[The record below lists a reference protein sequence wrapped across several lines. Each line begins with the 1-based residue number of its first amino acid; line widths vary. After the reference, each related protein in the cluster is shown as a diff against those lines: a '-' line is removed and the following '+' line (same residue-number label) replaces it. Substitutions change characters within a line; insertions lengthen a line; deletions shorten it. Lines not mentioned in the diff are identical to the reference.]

1 MVQWTDSHIL
11 KALQKGDDAAFE
23 HVFLQ
28 HYESLCRY
36 GSTLLKDADAA
47 EEVVQ
52 QIFYRLWEKKEEL
65 VIEKSVKV
73 YLFRAVHNASLNVIK
88 HVKVRKQY
96 REVQLKT
103 ADSFVW
109 EADRSLNG
117 ELQKKIVEAMDK
129 LPPQCGLIFKKSRL
143 EEKKYAE
150 IADELNISIKTV
162 ENQMGKALALM
173 RKSLSDYLLTT
184 IFSLMLLF
192 ELVNLF
198 F

>member
-11 KALQKGDDAAFE
+11 NALQKGDNAAFE
-23 HVFLQ
+23 HVFLL

-36 GSTLLKDADAA
+36 GSTLLKDPDAA

-65 VIEKSVKV
+65 VIEKSLKV

-88 HVKVRKQY
+88 HGKVRRRYQ
-96 REVQLKT
+96 ELQLKT
-103 ADSFVW
+103 ANSSAW
-109 EADRSLNG
+109 EIDRSLKT
-117 ELQKKIVEAMDK
+117 ELQQKIVAAMDE
-129 LPPQCGLIFKKSRL
+129 LPPQCGLIFKMSRL

-150 IADELNISIKTV
+150 IAEELTISVKTV

-173 RKSLSDYLLTT
+173 RKSLSEYLTI
-184 IFSLMLLF
+184 IFSLVLLR
-192 ELVNLF
+192 ELVNIIF
-198 F
+198 